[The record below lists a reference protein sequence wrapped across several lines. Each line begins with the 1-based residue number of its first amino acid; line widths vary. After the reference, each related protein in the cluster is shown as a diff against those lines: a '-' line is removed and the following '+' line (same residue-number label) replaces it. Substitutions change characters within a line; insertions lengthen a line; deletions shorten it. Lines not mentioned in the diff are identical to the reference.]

1 MPKRCIMVDKTE
13 IVIAV
18 EGKKRW
24 TSHNLTY
31 DEINRI
37 QFGTDEVRKLFKRVP
52 VRSIKIFSSR
62 LGQPATFLENKHKDY
77 FEEYREKLK
86 AFAERNR
93 ISFQD
98 D

>member
-1 MPKRCIMVDKTE
+1 MPKRCILVDKTE
-13 IVIAV
+13 IVIAI

-37 QFGTDEVRKLFKRVP
+37 QFGTDQVRTLFGKKLT
-52 VRSIKIFSSR
+52 RSIRIFSSR
-62 LGQPATFLENKHKDY
+62 LGEPATYLESKHKEY
-77 FEEYREKLK
+77 FDEYREKLA
-86 AFAERNR
+86 AFANDNR

>member
-1 MPKRCIMVDKTE
+1 MKKPCIMVDKTE

-37 QFGTDEVRKLFKRVP
+37 QFGTDQVRKLLKKVP
-52 VRSIKIFSSR
+52 VRSIRIFSSR
-62 LGQPATFLENKHKDY
+62 LAQPAVYLENRHPVHFADYMKKLEKFAKD
-77 FEEYREKLK
+77 
-86 AFAERNR
+86 NR
-93 ISFQD
+93 ISFQTE
-98 D
+98 